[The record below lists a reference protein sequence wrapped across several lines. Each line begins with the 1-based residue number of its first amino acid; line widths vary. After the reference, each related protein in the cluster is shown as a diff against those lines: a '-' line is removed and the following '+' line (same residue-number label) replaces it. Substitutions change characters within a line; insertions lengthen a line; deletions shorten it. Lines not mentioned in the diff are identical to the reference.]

1 MLDLLPDALIDH
13 LSQWL
18 SAPDRCSLARA
29 CSACTRVHLASDWR
43 KLRCSM
49 RGLVGR
55 RGGEGGGGGEG
66 GDASSPHHW
75 TRDLAALFRLLRRP
89 MFERLERVHLDLDA
103 RCFASG
109 VRADGEERADDPSS
123 SSSSLHFP
131 RRFAAPTML
140 RSVSHLHIRS
150 ALRLSSS
157 PPSTLALRSV
167 VRAFPSV
174 RSVTLCNLS
183 GVGHSLV
190 RHLLRADS
198 PLLHLSLRNCTFA
211 HKARNAMTALLL
223 SHPSTAAVEGGAAQ
237 QEATMQEEGG
247 APPPPS
253 FPSPPPPPLLSWPS
267 LASFEF
273 TGRSSLSVVRRAAG
287 ALGDRPLHLPPSLGV
302 LDMGEATG
310 TLSEMQLLLTLAFLP
325 HLSELV
331 VSAKSQ
337 NALDTVD
344 LFRPGMFRHLTVRI
358 QV

>member
-1 MLDLLPDALIDH
+1 
-13 LSQWL
+13 
-18 SAPDRCSLARA
+18 
-29 CSACTRVHLASDWR
+29 
-43 KLRCSM
+43 M

-55 RGGEGGGGGEG
+55 RGGERGGGGEG

-89 MFERLERVHLDLDA
+89 MFERLGRVHLDLDA
-103 RCFASG
+103 RGFASG
-109 VRADGEERADDPSS
+109 VRADGEEGADGPSSSSS

-190 RHLLRADS
+190 RPLLRADS
-198 PLLHLSLRNCTFA
+198 PLLHLSLRNCIFA

-223 SHPSTAAVEGGAAQ
+223 SHPSTAAVEGVAAQ

-253 FPSPPPPPLLSWPS
+253 FPSPPPPPTLLSWPS

-287 ALGDRPLHLPPSLGV
+287 AMGDRPLHLPPSLGV

-310 TLSEMQLLLTLAFLP
+310 TLSEMQLLPTLAFLP